1 MSADRAQ
8 RVKTLDETVESV
20 IDQPVHS
27 PRNVAVSWVNVIQN
41 FVETKLRQV
50 LPIVRCSSYLKNS
63 HTRSA
68 VLREH

>member
-1 MSADRAQ
+1 MRVLRLSADRAQ

-27 PRNVAVSWVNVIQN
+27 PRNVAVA
-41 FVETKLRQV
+41 
-50 LPIVRCSSYLKNS
+50 IVRCSSYLKNS

-68 VLREH
+68 VFREH